1 MLPPDSLSTC
11 LNDLPVA
18 LDYKINIVA
27 VTEHPVGKLKSLDE
41 QETVSVYDSIYNSED
56 DLSTDSYDD
65 GIAPKSNRIRSK
77 EFMNKMNKSADS
89 GRRTLSSTYND
100 DDDEVANFI
109 SNLKSLR
116 EIDNQLSKYPT
127 CKPGPILWVNYNNLV
142 VPPDGMDV
150 TEVLGQNAKLAW
162 NFTVPKNLRNER
174 GMVLVR
180 PEVFNV
186 RCWIHGESMSTAKVK
201 ETKGSFSRL

>member
-116 EIDNQLSKYPT
+116 ETDNQLSKYPT

-150 TEVLGQNAKLAW
+150 TEVLGQSAKLAW

>member
-1 MLPPDSLSTC
+1 M
-11 LNDLPVA
+11 PVA

-56 DLSTDSYDD
+56 DLSIDSYDD
-65 GIAPKSNRIRSK
+65 GIAVKGNTIRSK

-89 GRRTLSSTYND
+89 GRRSLSSAYND
-100 DDDEVANFI
+100 DDDELANFI

-116 EIDNQLSKYPT
+116 ETDNQLSKYPT
-127 CKPGPILWVNYNNLV
+127 CKPSPTLWVNYNNLV

-150 TEVLGQNAKLAW
+150 TEVLGQSAKLAW

-186 RCWIHGESMSTAKVK
+186 RYWVHGGSMSTAKVK
-201 ETKGSFSRL
+201 ETKGSFSPLVLPF

>member
-116 EIDNQLSKYPT
+116 ETDNQLSKYPT
-127 CKPGPILWVNYNNLV
+127 CKPGPTLWVNYNNLV

-150 TEVLGQNAKLAW
+150 TEVLGQSAKLAW

-186 RCWIHGESMSTAKVK
+186 RCWIHGESMSTANVK

>member
-1 MLPPDSLSTC
+1 M
-11 LNDLPVA
+11 PVA

-56 DLSTDSYDD
+56 DLSIDSYDD
-65 GIAPKSNRIRSK
+65 GIAVKGNTIRSK

-89 GRRTLSSTYND
+89 GRRTLSSAYND
-100 DDDEVANFI
+100 DDDELANFI

-116 EIDNQLSKYPT
+116 ETDNQLSQYPT
-127 CKPGPILWVNYNNLV
+127 CKPGPTLWVNYNNLV

-150 TEVLGQNAKLAW
+150 TEVLGQSAKLAW

-186 RCWIHGESMSTAKVK
+186 RYWVHGESMSTAKVK
-201 ETKGSFSRL
+201 ETKGSFSPLVLPF

>member
-116 EIDNQLSKYPT
+116 ETDNQLSKYPT

-150 TEVLGQNAKLAW
+150 TEVLGQSAKLAW

-186 RCWIHGESMSTAKVK
+186 RCWIHGEGMSTAKVK